1 MNEIIMLPTTSRRS
15 LNLNEFA
22 EDATV
27 IVEDTIIRTP
37 SHLHFIEANTSEV
50 TLQHLR
56 NDCITPVFAKDNE
69 LTLNHALVIET
80 VQEAAQD
87 FFRGEIVDDAAIRV
101 SHTIKGRIPEAIHKP
116 ANQLLESDKTIYY
129 ERMMFNIDVPTI
141 WEDVNGN
148 RQNLSIV
155 GVRAYNHTNLMSKK
169 APQLVKLG
177 IGFKKQV
184 CCNMSIFTDGYK
196 DDLRVSNTSELYKA
210 ALELFNNFNP
220 AKQLHLMKQLGN
232 TTMSEHQFCTFLGKS
247 RLYQCLSTNAQK
259 RLPRMLLTDTQ
270 INTVAKAYIND
281 EDFGGIGGELNLWR
295 FYGLLTGSVKS
306 SYIDGFL
313 DRSLNA
319 SEIAM
324 GINSALHG
332 DKQYQWFID

>member
-1 MNEIIMLPTTSRRS
+1 MNEIIMLPTASRKTM
-15 LNLNEFA
+15 NLQEFA

-27 IVEDTIIRTP
+27 IIEDTIIRTP

-56 NDCITPVFAKDNE
+56 NECIVPVFAKDNE

-80 VQEAAQD
+80 IQEAVNDYFRNETVDNAQ
-87 FFRGEIVDDAAIRV
+87 VRV

-129 ERMMFNIDVPTI
+129 ERMMFNIDVPSI

-148 RQNLSIV
+148 RQNLSIC

-169 APQLVKLG
+169 TPELIKLA
-177 IGFKKQV
+177 IGFKNQV

-196 DDLRVSNTSELYKA
+196 DDLRVSNTSELYKS

-232 TTMSEHQFCTFLGKS
+232 TSMSEHQFCTFLGKS
-247 RLYQCLSTNAQK
+247 RLYQCLSSARQK
-259 RLPRMLLTDTQ
+259 QLPRLLLTDTQ
-270 INTVAKAYIND
+270 INTVAKSYIAD
-281 EDFGGIGGELNLWR
+281 ENFGGTGGELNLWR
-295 FYGLLTGSVKS
+295 FFNLLTGSVKS

-332 DKQYQWFID
+332 DEQYKWFIE